1 MDKPDMASSLD
12 EPDVVEFNEETT
24 GTGLT
29 EEEVQ
34 EKVEEAIAAAVSDAM
49 AEGDIPWLEGAQ
61 KKQAKLAY
69 PDYNPVDVLLT
80 KLERWLIVQPEW
92 AVILAA
98 PRKTRRQAINLISKR
113 LLTIPNRYSNFGG

>member
-1 MDKPDMASSLD
+1 MNPPDMASSLD
-12 EPDVVEFNEETT
+12 EPEVTEFKEETT
-24 GTGLT
+24 ATGLT
-29 EEEVQ
+29 EEEVAL
-34 EKVEEAIAAAVSDAM
+34 KVEEAITAAVGDAM

-61 KKQAKLAY
+61 KKAKLVY

-80 KLERWLIVQPEW
+80 KLEHWLIVQPEW